1 MTRTTLLALALA
13 TTLPGLAAATT
24 PGAHF
29 LQNWDQNGDG
39 LVTLDEA
46 RTKRNDIFTSFD
58 ADEDGLLSATEFAAL
73 DQMRAEDQ
81 AQMRE
86 EMAKDMGSHMGGHMG
101 GHMAGQMGQGHGKG
115 HGKGMGQGQGQG
127 QGQGMGMPG
136 EAGMMRAFNDT
147 NSDGAV
153 SRQEFTA
160 QTASWLARMD
170 RNGDGQ
176 VSAADFGG

>member
-46 RTKRNDIFTSFD
+46 TTKRNDIFTSFD

-73 DQMRAEDQ
+73 DQMRADDQ

-86 EMAKDMGSHMGGHMG
+86 EMDEDMGSQMGS
-101 GHMAGQMGQGHGKG
+101 QMGQGHGKG
-115 HGKGMGQGQGQG
+115 HGQGMGQGQGQG
-127 QGQGMGMPG
+127 MGMGMPG